1 MNLAHQL
8 LLTTMADIESY
19 RNGQCRTGAQ
29 TMLGASE
36 AATHLDIGWHLR

>member
-19 RNGQCRTGAQ
+19 RNGQCRIGAQ
-29 TMLGASE
+29 TMPSASE
-36 AATHLDIGWHLR
+36 AATHLDFGWRLR